1 MEGGGFAYVNL
12 RNNPSSYRPGLPFAA
27 IERFVS
33 AGKNLGN
40 GLSSSYGGATGGY
53 SVDDGFSWPGLVE
66 KNCIGDINH
75 HHLLFDIQRNV
86 VNPNLHLDEED
97 GSRERNSKGVEKRA
111 KGGSF
116 INLIKG
122 QWTDEEDRKLL
133 KLVKKHGDKKW
144 AQVAKQ
150 MVGRAGKQCRER
162 WHNHLRPDI
171 KKDTWSEEEERML
184 IQAHKILGNRW
195 AEIAKQ
201 IPGRTENSI
210 KNHWNATKRRQ
221 NSKKTIKKQEGKIGK
236 SKLSLLQEY
245 IKNLNHKTTTTNATT
260 TTTPTSTGSTIIEE
274 SPNQFSLSS
283 GGMSESS
290 IDDSPQLMNQT
301 HDDELNFMINFFGD
315 TIEKNP
321 CAVEAKLDQN
331 DQVRL
336 KEELPRTHLASDL
349 YLSYLLD
356 GPLVASPSLDYYSDN
371 IKVVDSITGQASC
384 SGKKDMD
391 LMEMVDATQFSLGG
405 NWQY

>member
-1 MEGGGFAYVNL
+1 MEGGGFGYANL

-40 GLSSSYGGATGGY
+40 GLISSSYGGATCGY
-53 SVDDGFSWPGLVE
+53 SVDDRFLWPSLVE
-66 KNCIGDINH
+66 ENC
-75 HHLLFDIQRNV
+75 LLFDIQRNEV
-86 VNPNLHLDEED
+86 VNPNLHLDEGD

-111 KGGSF
+111 KGGCF
-116 INLIKG
+116 INPIKG
-122 QWTDEEDRKLL
+122 QWTDGED
-133 KLVKKHGDKKW
+133 
-144 AQVAKQ
+144 
-150 MVGRAGKQCRER
+150 
-162 WHNHLRPDI
+162 
-171 KKDTWSEEEERML
+171 
-184 IQAHKILGNRW
+184 RW
-195 AEIAKQ
+195 AEIAKR

-221 NSKKTIKKQEGKIGK
+221 NSKKATKKQEGKIGK
-236 SKLSLLQEY
+236 SKLSLLQDY
-245 IKNLNHKTTTTNATT
+245 IKNLNHKTT

-283 GGMSESS
+283 SGMSESS

-315 TIEKNP
+315 HTIEKNP

-331 DQVRL
+331 DQVRS

-371 IKVVDSITGQASC
+371 IKVVDSITGQPSC

-391 LMEMVDATQFSLGG
+391 LMEMVDATQFSLGS